1 MNFNV
6 DVCFTPAQAEHRT
19 ISSNT
24 VIVVVDI
31 LRATTSMVSALT
43 HGARSV
49 IPVSSIEKA
58 MELMKNGFP
67 VAAERD
73 GEMLSF
79 ANFGNSAF
87 AFQKGEVKDKK
98 LVFTTTNGTVAID
111 TACRHSQTVLVGAFT
126 NISALAQWVARQER
140 DVLVLCAGWK
150 NTFCLEDTIFAGAF
164 IEKLLE
170 IKPSE
175 IASDSAHAA
184 IDLWNFAKA
193 DVMQYIEKAAH
204 RERLRVLGVDD
215 VLEFSF
221 QQDSSTVVPIMRYG
235 ELIDVSQES

>member
-1 MNFNV
+1 MNLNV

-19 ISSNT
+19 ISSTT

-31 LRATTSMVSALT
+31 LRATTSMVSALE

-58 MELMKNGFP
+58 MELKKIGFP

-73 GEMLSF
+73 GAILSF

-87 AFQKGEVKDKK
+87 AFQKGEVKNKK
-98 LVFTTTNGTVAID
+98 LVFTTTNGTVAIE
-111 TACRHSQTVLVGAFT
+111 TACRQSQKVVVGAFS
-126 NISALAQWVARQER
+126 NISALAQWVAKQESE
-140 DVLVLCAGWK
+140 VLVLCAGWK
-150 NTFCLEDTIFAGAF
+150 NTFCLEDTLFAGAL

-170 IKPSE
+170 LKAYE
-175 IASDSAHAA
+175 IASDSAYAA
-184 IDLWNFAKA
+184 IDLWNTAKT

-204 RERLRVLGVDD
+204 RQRLRLLGVDD

-221 QQDSSTVVPIMRYG
+221 QQDSTAAVPIMRDG
-235 ELIDVSQES
+235 ELVNVNQAF

>member
-1 MNFNV
+1 MNFTI

-19 ISSNT
+19 ISNNT

-31 LRATTSMVSALT
+31 LRATTSMVSALA

-58 MELMKNGFP
+58 MTLQKNGFP

-73 GEMLSF
+73 GVLLSF

-87 AFQKGEVKDKK
+87 AFQKGEVKNKK

-111 TACRHSQTVLVGAFT
+111 TACRHSQKVVVGAFS
-126 NISALAQWVARQER
+126 NISALALWVAQQQRE
-140 DVLVLCAGWK
+140 VLVLCAGWK
-150 NTFCLEDTIFAGAF
+150 NTFCLEDTLFAGAF
-164 IEKLLE
+164 IDKLLE
-170 IKPSE
+170 LKAYE

-184 IDLWNFAKA
+184 IDLWNTAKS
-193 DVMQYIEKAAH
+193 DVMQYIQKAAH

-221 QQDSSTVVPIMRYG
+221 QQDSTAVVPIMRDG
-235 ELIDVSQES
+235 ELVDVNQAL